1 MNYKN
6 SHTRKLAAGAL
17 GFPARTA
24 LAAALVVVWCA
35 TAAPTRA
42 ATMSYNFSIS
52 SDQSLLMNPQNS
64 SIQNQVA
71 QKSSNVVNTANNNP
85 VIEITN
91 TSTTADISEVKISLT
106 DPDSVFNALKL
117 LQSPLGATPAA
128 PYTNKIW
135 GGSSKMI
142 DIVLP
147 HALLP
152 NQSLVFAANLGPLG
166 GFPDI
171 SWMPGYQNILFQTP
185 VTPNTNANLAVT
197 FQDPS
202 NPNNPTVLRNVLPSL
217 TTMDPLVT
225 VTSACCS
232 TAPTSVFM
240 TSFGSGPPVPEPSS
254 MLLIVLGSLPLAVPA
269 WRKYKR
275 GVRSKNG

>member
-1 MNYKN
+1 M
-6 SHTRKLAAGAL
+6 
-17 GFPARTA
+17 
-24 LAAALVVVWCA
+24 
-35 TAAPTRA
+35 
-42 ATMSYNFSIS
+42 
-52 SDQSLLMNPQNS
+52 MNPDNS
-64 SIQNQVA
+64 SIQSQVA

-91 TSTTADISEVKISLT
+91 TSPTASISEVKMNLT
-106 DPDSVFNALKL
+106 DPDSVYNALKL

-128 PYTNKIW
+128 PYTNSVW
-135 GGSSKMI
+135 GGPSKMI

-147 HALLP
+147 HALAP
-152 NQSLVFAANLGPLG
+152 NQSLVFAVNLGPLG
-166 GFPDI
+166 GFPNP
-171 SWMPGYQNILFQTP
+171 SWVPGYENIFFQMP
-185 VTPNTNANLAVT
+185 EVPNTNANLAVT
-197 FQDPS
+197 FVDPS
-202 NPNNPTVLRNVLPSL
+202 SPNSPTTLTNALPSL
-217 TTMDPLVT
+217 SSMDPMVT

-275 GVRSKNG
+275 GVKSKNS